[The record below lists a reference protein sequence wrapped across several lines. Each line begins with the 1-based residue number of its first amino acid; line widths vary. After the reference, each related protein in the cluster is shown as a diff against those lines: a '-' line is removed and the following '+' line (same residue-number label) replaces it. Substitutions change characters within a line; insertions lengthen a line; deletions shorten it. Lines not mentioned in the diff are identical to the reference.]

1 MKRSKET
8 WIISKVK
15 YYWAF
20 CNKTTRGLS
29 AILKNIYI
37 AHEHQRSHDAFDVI
51 SLSQSAVFPPCRSW
65 PEPSILGADQKDR
78 GLWGRDWVGLKIVSK
93 SRRQFTSVDSS
104 IVKGPIR
111 LRDSRG
117 QNLAADTN
125 SCERLYQSL
134 F

>member
-8 WIISKVK
+8 WIICKVK

-51 SLSQSAVFPPCRSW
+51 SLSQSAVFPPCPR
-65 PEPSILGADQKDR
+65 IDR
-78 GLWGRDWVGLKIVSK
+78 LPTELNNA
-93 SRRQFTSVDSS
+93 
-104 IVKGPIR
+104 
-111 LRDSRG
+111 LRMFV
-117 QNLAADTN
+117 T
-125 SCERLYQSL
+125 SL
-134 F
+134 FSSTLVPELRSFRPAPRSQLLDCGKFVFETDNKVLNILFLMPI

>member
-20 CNKTTRGLS
+20 CNETTRGLS

-51 SLSQSAVFPPCRSW
+51 SLSQSAVFPPCRL
-65 PEPSILGADQKDR
+65 PALFCARPKFRTFKKRKMLQPCGKPYGNACYAGYGFMIKRRILFSRAKF
-78 GLWGRDWVGLKIVSK
+78 KI
-93 SRRQFTSVDSS
+93 
-104 IVKGPIR
+104 IR
-111 LRDSRG
+111 KTRENNK
-117 QNLAADTN
+117 QT
-125 SCERLYQSL
+125 
-134 F
+134 FHP